1 VADHAQGQ
9 IHTVERPPPAPA
21 PASAVD
27 TVDLMPV
34 DETPS
39 KIYIHDLAAE
49 IAQIEAEE
57 PKDFFLAD
65 VDKKVSAIP
74 ATLLQNS
81 HADPNMQMILYR
93 EPSSISIPEEEDAVR
108 KAIIDARRRLRERQR
123 LEREDEERNGRING
137 NRRFWLGTEDT
148 QEKEPRAGGGYA
160 VHAIEPNGI
169 VGVMDNDPDAMDI
182 G

>member
-1 VADHAQGQ
+1 M
-9 IHTVERPPPAPA
+9 ERPPPAPA
-21 PASAVD
+21 SAPND
-27 TVDLMPV
+27 VDLMPV

-93 EPSSISIPEEEDAVR
+93 EPSSISVPVEEDAVR
-108 KAIIDARRRLRERQR
+108 KAIIDARRRVRERQR
-123 LEREDEERNGRING
+123 AERDDEERNGRING
-137 NRRFWLGTEDT
+137 NRRFWLGTED
-148 QEKEPRAGGGYA
+148 GGEEGRRKGNGRYT
-160 VHAIEPNGI
+160 VHGVQPNGLADDI
-169 VGVMDNDPDAMDI
+169 DEDPDAMDI